1 MAGSLSLALGVAG
14 IFVPLLP
21 TTPFL
26 LLSAALY
33 MRSSP
38 RLYDWLLR
46 QPCLGA
52 YIRDFRENRAIP
64 LRAKVVSVVLVWL
77 SIGYCILRV
86 VDAWRWGR
94 SPSFCS
100 PQPSR
105 VISSRSRPGAAG
117 SRRSRAAGACRSRS
131 EKCPRSIAPG
141 ASVRA
146 AVGTTYP
153 K

>member
-86 VDAWRWGR
+86 VDAWRWAQVALFLLAVAITR
-94 SPSFCS
+94 HILAF
-100 PQPSR
+100 
-105 VISSRSRPGAAG
+105 AT
-117 SRRSRAAGACRSRS
+117 RRSG
-131 EKCPRSIAPG
+131 
-141 ASVRA
+141 
-146 AVGTTYP
+146 
-153 K
+153 